1 MSHHILSKLELQ
13 QVIEKINQRQQGD
26 AFSSVMVEKVLGV
39 RKTWKQLNKSELCQI
54 LEAWEQLL
62 AKCPQTSDWKTI
74 KVSDRLLSVTGD
86 GQRWVDYF
94 GFASFTPAAEFISQI
109 LPDCQWA
116 MIRKSGKRL
125 NASIECKVWGLSEA
139 KYQELVNQEKAKD
152 IPSMIMVYDAVNGGE
167 YQTYIR
173 TNNPDVAEKFKDL
186 ILK

>member
-1 MSHHILSKLELQ
+1 MSHHMLSKIELQ

-26 AFSSVMVEKVLGV
+26 AFSSMMVEKVLGV

-54 LEAWEQLL
+54 LESWEKLL

-74 KVSDRLLSVTGD
+74 KVSDRLLSVMAD
-86 GQRWVDYF
+86 NQRWVDYF
-94 GFASFTPAAEFISQI
+94 GFASLTPAEEFFSQI
-109 LPDCQWA
+109 LPHCQWA

-125 NASIECKVWGLSEA
+125 NASIEGKVWGLSAA
-139 KYQELVNQEKAKD
+139 KYQELVDQEKTKN

-173 TNNPDVAEKFKDL
+173 TNNPEVVEKFKDV

>member
-1 MSHHILSKLELQ
+1 MLHHTLSKVELQ
-13 QVIEKINQRQQGD
+13 QVISKINQRQQGD

-39 RKTWKQLNKSELCQI
+39 KKPWKQLNKSELCQI

-74 KVSDRLLSVTGD
+74 KVSERLLSVMAD
-86 GQRWVDYF
+86 NQRWVNYF
-94 GFASFTPAAEFISQI
+94 GFASLTPAAEFTSQI
-109 LPDCQWA
+109 LPHCQWA
-116 MIRKSGKRL
+116 MIRQSGKRL

-139 KYQELVNQEKAKD
+139 KYQELVDQEKAKH
-152 IPSMIMVYDAVNGGE
+152 IPSMLIIYDAVNGGE

>member
-1 MSHHILSKLELQ
+1 MLHQFLSKIELQ
-13 QVIEKINQRQQGD
+13 QVISKINQRQQGD

-39 RKTWKQLNKSELCQI
+39 AKPWKQLNKSELCQI
-54 LEAWEQLL
+54 LEAWEKLL
-62 AKCPQTSDWKTI
+62 ALCPHTSDWKTI

-94 GFASFTPAAEFISQI
+94 GFASFTPAAEFVRQI

-125 NASIECKVWGLSEA
+125 NASIEAKVWGLSAA
-139 KYQELVNQEKAKD
+139 KYQELVDQEKTQN
-152 IPSMIMVYDAVNGGE
+152 IPSMIMVYDAVNGGK
-167 YQTYIR
+167 YQTYIQ
-173 TNNPDVAEKFKDL
+173 TNNPEVVEKFKDL